1 MHGVRVR
8 SLVRKL
14 RFHMPR
20 SQKPKTS
27 SCVGAGWGWEGGL
40 GPCRCVEM
48 EGISLPSGFW
58 GQCALQDGDEM
69 TPSETKKKKQNT
81 ADLHSRL
88 YFNKSL
94 PSILYT
100 CFFRLSEQTV
110 WSLHMKKLRPREV
123 KEFILCQ
130 AARKKQASNPG
141 THAPE
146 SCLQAL

>member
-1 MHGVRVR
+1 
-8 SLVRKL
+8 
-14 RFHMPR
+14 
-20 SQKPKTS
+20 
-27 SCVGAGWGWEGGL
+27 
-40 GPCRCVEM
+40 
-48 EGISLPSGFW
+48 
-58 GQCALQDGDEM
+58 M
-69 TPSETKKKKQNT
+69 TPSETKKKNNT

-123 KEFILCQ
+123 KELILCQ
-130 AARKKQASNPG
+130 AARKEQASNPG